1 MPFSAWEKLAIYVV
15 AFTLALDGGLP
26 VFGLN
31 LGVFMK
37 RVTKIALVVLIPT
50 SLIGGYLGAGFYLV
64 PAWLKH
70 QLPALIKKETGAEIR
85 LNAAKFNP
93 LSFHLQ
99 LQGLDV
105 PKILQLQT
113 LDVQFNFHESL
124 ATKTLIMDY
133 LTVEKPIFQLEKTA
147 DGTLNV
153 SALVP
158 PKKPEPT
165 EKSPIFPVTIKSFT
179 LSQGQFS
186 FQDGKINAQISPLN
200 FTVSNFSTLDKTPAK
215 FDLTAL
221 WQNGGDLKLQ
231 GEFLF
236 ATLSSN
242 GKLEFKNFSLPNLL
256 ALLPENKIALTGNG
270 QCVLDYRVEF
280 KDKKPQ
286 VQIEKGALSLTN
298 LIYQDNI
305 KLEKIS
311 LENVAFDS
319 AKQQLEVKNLAL
331 NTLRVNQGAAQFDLP
346 TLTVSDSSFNLQN
359 QTLQTALV
367 SLKDGQLL
375 DATQDTILFKL
386 PQLDLKKLA
395 LNFSKK
401 TFAVEAIQ
409 AKNADFKAWLNP
421 NGELNYQTLLPEDE
435 AQVASEKAAG
445 NETSEA
451 FWGIKVASVELED
464 FSATFE
470 DKTLPTPA
478 TININ
483 PLTLK
488 LSELSNEA
496 GAKLPFELRT
506 GINDSGALHLKG
518 SAGLN
523 PFSAQTEVNLKSLG
537 LEKFQSYVDKFAH
550 LDLIKGVFNLDGKL
564 DIAKGEQGE
573 LDIKF
578 KGNTGIARLI
588 TRDQKQNKDL
598 VKWDNLT
605 LKNVQADVLAQR
617 YSASAL
623 LIEKPYARVVI
634 DKNKTLNFADILI
647 DSKPE
652 PAAKKSK
659 KTNKKAASDI
669 SFTLDKLRISNGSSS
684 FADLSLILPF
694 SAEIRG
700 LEGGAAGISSK
711 HEATINLNLKGNA
724 YDLAPVDIQGKIQPF
739 VGDYTA
745 ALHFKGMPLP
755 LMSSYMAEFA
765 GYKFEKGKLSLGM
778 NYEVI
783 NGELN
788 ASNNLKMEQ
797 IELGEKIENPHAIDA
812 PIDLAISLLKDMD
825 GTINLDLPITGSL
838 KDPQFNFAGIVTDAL
853 LNVVSKTIT
862 SPFQAIA
869 GLLGTDEDLS
879 AVQFS
884 AGSAELNEWQKPKVD
899 NLAKVLRE
907 RPLLKIEI
915 KGTAFE
921 SQDWAFLREDVL
933 TEHLKALKA
942 EELNRKNKQ
951 KILPEYVEL
960 SEEDAQRLLA
970 QEFRVRFPHLVK
982 KSFLGNLELVK
993 PEMGEF
999 YDVAK
1004 KQLLEQIPVEYK
1016 RLNKL
1021 AAARAKVLA
1030 KYLVGQGVPDE
1041 RIFILSPAVDPPRT
1055 DNDIDALLFL
1065 KTE

>member
-1 MPFSAWEKLAIYVV
+1 
-15 AFTLALDGGLP
+15 
-26 VFGLN
+26 
-31 LGVFMK
+31 MK
-37 RVTKIALVVLIPT
+37 RVTKIALAVLIPT
-50 SLIGGYLGAGFYLV
+50 GLAGGYLGAGFYLV
-64 PAWLKH
+64 PYWLKH
-70 QLPALIKKETGAEIR
+70 QLPVLIKKKAGAEIR

-93 LSFHLQ
+93 LTFQLQ
-99 LQGLDV
+99 LQEFEL
-105 PKILQLQT
+105 PKILNFQT
-113 LDVQFNFHESL
+113 LDVQLNLRDSL
-124 ATKTLIMDY
+124 ANQTLIIENIT
-133 LTVEKPIFQLEKTA
+133 LEKPVFPLQKNADGSLNVTTLIPKSKPEKTE
-147 DGTLNV
+147 
-153 SALVP
+153 
-158 PKKPEPT
+158 KPQ
-165 EKSPIFPVTIKSFT
+165 IFPVTIKNFT
-179 LSQGQFS
+179 LLQGQFS
-186 FQDGKINAQISPLN
+186 FQDRKMNAQISPLN
-200 FTVSNFSTLDKTPAK
+200 FTLTNFSTVEKTPAK
-215 FDLTAL
+215 FNLTAL
-221 WQNGGDLKLQ
+221 WQNGGDVTLN

-236 ATLSSN
+236 STLATN
-242 GKLEFKNFSLPNLL
+242 GNLTFKQFSLPNLL

-270 QCVLDYRVEF
+270 ELVLDYRVEF
-280 KDKKPQ
+280 KEKLPQ
-286 VQIEKGALSLTN
+286 IQIENGSLSLTN
-298 LIYQDNI
+298 LTYQDKI
-305 KLEKIS
+305 KLEKIT
-311 LENVAFDS
+311 LENFAFDS
-319 AKQQLEVKNLAL
+319 PKQQFQFKNLAL
-331 NTLRVNQGAAQFDLP
+331 NTLRFTQGAAQFDLP
-346 TLTVSDSSFNLQN
+346 NLTVSDLSFNLQN

-367 SLKDGQLL
+367 SLKNGQLL
-375 DATQDTILFKL
+375 DSTQDTILFKL

-395 LNFSKK
+395 IDLTKK
-401 TFAVEAIQ
+401 TLAINAIQ

-435 AQVASEKAAG
+435 AQVASEKTAG

-451 FWGIKVASVELED
+451 FWGIKVTSVELDD
-464 FSATFE
+464 FSASFE
-470 DKTLPTPA
+470 DKTLATPS

-483 PLTLK
+483 PLSLK
-488 LSELSNEA
+488 LTKLSNEA

-506 GINDSGALHLKG
+506 GINESGALHLKG

-523 PFSAQTEVNLKSLG
+523 PFSAETEVNLKSLG

-564 DIAKGEQGE
+564 DIAKGQQGE

-598 VKWDNLT
+598 LKWDNLT

-652 PAAKKSK
+652 SVTKSSK
-659 KTNKKAASDI
+659 KNQKNAAPDV
-669 SFTLDKLRISNGSSS
+669 SFTLDKLKISNGSSS

-724 YDLAPVDIQGKIQPF
+724 YDLAPVDIQGKFQPF

-765 GYKFEKGKLSLGM
+765 GYKFEKGKMSLGM

-797 IELGEKIENPHAIDA
+797 IELGDKIDNPHAINA
-812 PIDLAISLLKDMD
+812 PIDLAITLLKDMD

-838 KDPQFNFAGIVTDAL
+838 KDPHFNFSGIVTDAL
-853 LNVVSKTIT
+853 LNVISKTIT

-869 GLLGTDEDLS
+869 SLLGTDDDLS

-884 AGSAELNEWQKPKVD
+884 AGSAELSEWQKPKVD
-899 NLAKVLRE
+899 GLAKVLRE

-921 SQDWAFLREDVL
+921 SQDWEFLREYVL
-933 TEHLKALKA
+933 TERLKALKA
-942 EELNRKNKQ
+942 EELNRQNKQ

-960 SEEDAQRLLA
+960 TEDDAQRLLG
-970 QEFRVRFPHLVK
+970 QEFRTRFPHLVK
-982 KSFLGNLELVK
+982 KSFLGNLELTN

-1004 KQLLEQIPVEYK
+1004 KQLLDQIPVEYK

-1065 KTE
+1065 KVE